1 MCTVTAAVIGTL
13 AGGLWQGYQQR
24 QQANAQARAA
34 EAEAARQKQMGDQ
47 MMANANAEQQRA
59 YQQAQ
64 ANHMN
69 EENEREAKRRMLS
82 QTVAN
87 TGASNVTM
95 SGSALNVLA
104 SNQYMIDKDM
114 AMTGYNNRQKVDE
127 MFNTS
132 TNYFNNGNQYYGN
145 AESYK
150 QAARNYRKAGRRA
163 MWGSLLTSA
172 FSLAGSLYTPK
183 SAATQGSGF
192 ISDNT
197 PQPRF

>member
-1 MCTVTAAVIGTL
+1 
-13 AGGLWQGYQQR
+13 
-24 QQANAQARAA
+24 
-34 EAEAARQKQMGDQ
+34 
-47 MMANANAEQQRA
+47 
-59 YQQAQ
+59 
-64 ANHMN
+64 MN
-69 EENEREAKRRMLS
+69 EGNEREAKRRILS

-114 AMTGYNNRQKVDE
+114 AIKGYNNRQKVDD

-150 QAARNYRKAGRRA
+150 QAARNYRKAGGRA

-183 SAATQGSGF
+183 SAATQRSGF
-192 ISDNT
+192 VNDNT
-197 PQPRF
+197 PQL